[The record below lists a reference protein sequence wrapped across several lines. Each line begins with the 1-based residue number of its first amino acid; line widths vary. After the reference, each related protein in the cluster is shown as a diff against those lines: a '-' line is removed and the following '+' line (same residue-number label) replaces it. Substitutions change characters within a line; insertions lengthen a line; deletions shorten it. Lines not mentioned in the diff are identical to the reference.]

1 MMPRATAPTA
11 ELSPLLVDASA
22 ASRLLGVGRTTFL
35 SLVSQGR
42 VPPSV
47 RLGRRRL
54 WPLDG
59 PQGLRA
65 WVAAGC
71 PPFEQWALLVAEDR

>member
-1 MMPRATAPTA
+1 MNTHTSTA
-11 ELSPLLVDASA
+11 ELLPPLLVDASA
-22 ASRLLGVGRTTFL
+22 ASRLLGIGRTNFL

-42 VPPSV
+42 VPVASI

-59 PQGLRA
+59 PQGLRVWA
-65 WVAAGC
+65 AAGC
-71 PPFEQWALLVAEDR
+71 PPVDRNEGQA